1 MSTRKSMTL
10 PIVIT
15 FIIIIIM
22 VYLFTTIKQSE
33 IVCEKTKIFDSNV
46 RLKEELVSV
55 TDEMKINIA
64 LDLFNK
70 KLQ

>member
-1 MSTRKSMTL
+1 MEISVINIDGIEYTIIDKIDKYIYLLDLNNPNNFKIMTE
-10 PIVIT
+10 T
-15 FIIIIIM
+15 
-22 VYLFTTIKQSE
+22 
-33 IVCEKTKIFDSNV
+33 
-46 RLKEELVSV
+46 KEELVSV